1 MAPATIGRRPRSAG
15 YLRIAITMRGVGR
28 RGKATRF
35 SLGTAV
41 AVAAGLPLIAGADD
55 EAGDAPSRDLG
66 TVTVVGRR
74 ATSLP
79 TQIPTTIEGITGAD
93 VNVRINATDA
103 EDALKYFPSLIV
115 RKRYIGD
122 YDHAVLASRASG
134 TNNSAR
140 SLVYVDGVLIS
151 NLLGN
156 GASFTPRWGLVTPEE
171 IERVDVLY
179 GPFSAAYPGNSVGAV
194 VDYVTRMP
202 DELEIDARVTSFS
215 EDFEIY
221 RSQGTYTG
229 NQASASVGN
238 AQGPWSWWLNF
249 NRLDSDAHPV
259 SYANKLVSSGVPDSG
274 GTTVTGALPSRNP
287 REQDWLIIGS
297 TTATRTVQDHAKA
310 KVAYEIS
317 PRLTASYTLGWWDND
332 AQRSSQTY
340 LRDAAGNPV
349 YSGAIDVDGLRFT
362 VAPTDLAPGVGDLRH
377 LMHGLSLKTQR
388 EGVWNF
394 DLAASAYDYDRDV
407 VRSPTVALPAAAEGG
422 AGRIAEQDGT
432 GWSTLAM
439 RATRRPETQSGHV
452 LDLGFALDDYR
463 LRTLVSNADDWL
475 AGGPTTRFSEF
486 RGGTELTSVYAQ
498 DTWAFAEAW
507 RATLGARV
515 ERWRASD
522 GAIGNASTTVAL
534 PERAESHVSPK
545 LAIARQLTP
554 EWSVKASL
562 GRAVR
567 FPTVA
572 ELYQGSIATNVV
584 VNNDPD
590 LRPEKSWTSELT
602 GERAVGMGSVR
613 LTAFFEDT
621 EDALYSQT
629 NVSVTPNVT
638 NIQNVD
644 EIRTRGLEVA
654 YRSQPLLGSRLDV
667 SASVTYAH
675 SRIEQNDN
683 FPASVGKR
691 QPRVP
696 DWRANAFATYRFGER
711 WSLTAGGRYSGT
723 QYNTLDNSDTN
734 SYSFTGTSPFVV
746 FDLRARYA
754 NERWNAAF
762 GVDNAGDEEYW
773 AFHPYTRR
781 SLIAEIG
788 VAF

>member
-1 MAPATIGRRPRSAG
+1 MCNAGRP
-15 YLRIAITMRGVGR
+15 
-28 RGKATRF
+28 GKATRLA
-35 SLGTAV
+35 LGAAV
-41 AVAAGLPLIAGADD
+41 VVAAGLPLFAGAD
-55 EAGDAPSRDLG
+55 EAAGDAPSRDLG

-74 ATSLP
+74 PTSLP

-103 EDALKYFPSLIV
+103 EDALKYFPSLVV
-115 RKRYIGD
+115 RKRYVGD
-122 YDHAVLASRASG
+122 YDHAVLATRASG

-140 SLVYVDGVLIS
+140 SLVYVDGILIS

-179 GPFSAAYPGNSVGAV
+179 GPFSAAFPGNSVGAV
-194 VDYVTRMP
+194 VDYVTRLP

-215 EDFEIY
+215 EDFEVY

-238 AQGPWSWWLNF
+238 RQGPWSWWLNF

-259 SYANKLVSSGVPDSG
+259 SFANKLVSSGVPDLG
-274 GTTVTGALPSRNP
+274 GTAVTGALPSRNP

-297 TTATRTVQDHAKA
+297 TTATRTVQHHAKA

-332 AQRSSQTY
+332 AQRSSETY

-349 YSGAIDVDGLRFT
+349 YSGAVNVDGLRYT
-362 VAPTDLAPGVGDLRH
+362 VAPTDFAPSVGDLRH

-388 EGVWNF
+388 DGVWDF
-394 DLAASAYDYDRDV
+394 DFAASAYDYDRDV
-407 VRSPTVALPAAAEGG
+407 VRSPTVALPAAAAGG
-422 AGRIAEQDGT
+422 VGRIAEQDGT
-432 GWSTLAM
+432 GWGTLAL
-439 RATRRPETQSGHV
+439 RATRRPDTARGHI
-452 LDLGFALDDYR
+452 LDIGYQLDEYR

-475 AGGPTTRFSEF
+475 VDSPATRVSQF
-486 RGGTELTSVYAQ
+486 RGDSELTSVYAQ

-507 RATLGARV
+507 SATLGARV
-515 ERWRASD
+515 ERWHASN
-522 GAIGNASTTVAL
+522 GAIADATTTVGL
-534 PERAESHVSPK
+534 PERTESYVSPK
-545 LAIARQLTP
+545 LAIARQLTA

-584 VNNDPD
+584 VNNDPN
-590 LRPEKSWTSELT
+590 LRPEKSWTSELS
-602 GERAVGMGSVR
+602 GERTFGMGNLR

-629 NVSVTPNVT
+629 NVTVTPTVT
-638 NIQNVD
+638 SIQNVD
-644 EIRTRGLEVA
+644 KIRTRGLEIG
-654 YRSQPLLGSRLDV
+654 YRAQPLLGSRLDL

-696 DWRANAFATYRFGER
+696 DWRANAFATYRLGER

-734 SYSFTGTSPFVV
+734 PYAFTGTSPFVV

-754 NERWNAAF
+754 TERWNAAF

-781 SLIAEIG
+781 SVIAEIG
-788 VAF
+788 VGF